1 MRSLRL
7 KQEFLNFVETLIKEN
22 PDRAKELMTD
32 NVIAYL
38 NILKEVKDEK
48 PVLTDN
54 GKLILKYMQEHQDVR
69 CWKAK
74 DLAEQMGISS
84 RGASGTLRKL
94 VNDGFCEKLGA
105 EPVIYAL
112 TEKGKTFIIET
123 DEE

>member
-1 MRSLRL
+1 M
-7 KQEFLNFVETLIKEN
+7 KQEFLNFVEKLIKEN

-48 PVLTDN
+48 PELTEN
-54 GKLILKYMQEHQDVR
+54 GKVILQYLQDNQDVR

-74 DLAEQMGISS
+74 DLAERIGISS

-94 VNDGFCEKLGA
+94 VNDGFCEKLGQD
-105 EPVIYAL
+105 PVIYSL
-112 TEKGKTFIIET
+112 TEKGKNYTIIEG
-123 DEE
+123 EN

>member
-1 MRSLRL
+1 
-7 KQEFLNFVETLIKEN
+7 
-22 PDRAKELMTD
+22 MTD

-48 PVLTDN
+48 PVLTEN
-54 GKLILKYMQEHQDVR
+54 GKLILKYMQERQDVR

>member
-1 MRSLRL
+1 
-7 KQEFLNFVETLIKEN
+7 
-22 PDRAKELMTD
+22 MTD

-48 PVLTDN
+48 PVLTEN
-54 GKLILKYMQEHQDVR
+54 GKLILKYMQEHSDVR

>member
-1 MRSLRL
+1 
-7 KQEFLNFVETLIKEN
+7 
-22 PDRAKELMTD
+22 MTD

-48 PVLTDN
+48 PVLTEN
-54 GKLILKYMQEHQDVR
+54 GKLILKYLQEHQDVR

-74 DLAEQMGISS
+74 DLADQMGISS

>member
-1 MRSLRL
+1 
-7 KQEFLNFVETLIKEN
+7 
-22 PDRAKELMTD
+22 MTD

>member
-1 MRSLRL
+1 
-7 KQEFLNFVETLIKEN
+7 
-22 PDRAKELMTD
+22 MTD

-48 PVLTDN
+48 PVLTEN

>member
-1 MRSLRL
+1 
-7 KQEFLNFVETLIKEN
+7 
-22 PDRAKELMTD
+22 MTD

-48 PVLTDN
+48 PVLTEN
-54 GKLILKYMQEHQDVR
+54 GKLILKYMRERPDVR

>member
-1 MRSLRL
+1 M
-7 KQEFLNFVETLIKEN
+7 KQEFLDFVNELMKAN
-22 PDRAKELMTD
+22 PELTEKLMTD
-32 NVIAYL
+32 NVKAYL
-38 NILKEVKDEK
+38 DVLKEVKDEK
-48 PVLTDN
+48 PELTEN
-54 GKLILKYMQEHQDVR
+54 GKLILYYLQNHLETR
-69 CWKAK
+69 LWKAK
-74 DLAEQMGISS
+74 DIAEQMGISS

>member
-1 MRSLRL
+1 
-7 KQEFLNFVETLIKEN
+7 
-22 PDRAKELMTD
+22 MTD

-48 PVLTDN
+48 PVLTEN
-54 GKLILKYMQEHQDVR
+54 GKLILKYMQERPDVR

-74 DLAEQMGISS
+74 DLAEQMSISS

>member
-1 MRSLRL
+1 
-7 KQEFLNFVETLIKEN
+7 
-22 PDRAKELMTD
+22 MTE

-48 PVLTDN
+48 PELTEN
-54 GKLILKYMQEHQDVR
+54 GKNVLRFLQENQDMR

-74 DLAEQMGISS
+74 DVADRMGISS
-84 RGASGTLRKL
+84 RGVSGTLRKL

-123 DEE
+123 DED

>member
-1 MRSLRL
+1 
-7 KQEFLNFVETLIKEN
+7 
-22 PDRAKELMTD
+22 MTD

-48 PVLTDN
+48 PVLTEN
-54 GKLILKYMQEHQDVR
+54 GKLILKYMQERQDVR

-74 DLAEQMGISS
+74 DLAEQMCISS